1 MHPIVRPS
9 GKLVEV
15 LLVAWIAAGCSSAMS
30 PAGGGSPHDGLGGH
44 AGGSGG
50 GKSGPTGS
58 GGASPA
64 GTGGSVGGGGSTG
77 SGGSPAS
84 GGSGPATPD
93 ADNGTTPDA
102 NPGTTA
108 DTGASATPDAAPVSG
123 DGAVVPSNTPMTVE
137 GQPKPSYD
145 DEIPIYYG
153 PEVGPIVPMNCP
165 EDPTAG
171 WTEYKDAF
179 HVEHPYTIPTNTRFS
194 ITGGIYNHWV
204 FPNDSPHSPT
214 AQGRNPR
221 TESRYGGLYDKAPGS
236 PGSDGK
242 GNFISG
248 NRLYSADMLI
258 EANAVGSAIM
268 QIHTTATG
276 GGPIGIRI
284 NGGNMVNN
292 GSLTVVQGSTVPGGL
307 VGKWFNFKASLNA
320 DTLEVKIYINNCLK
334 STYKGGKGDGHFYFK
349 NGVYFCKTSKD
360 GCFSHYKNIHFYT
373 K

>member
-1 MHPIVRPS
+1 MSLIVRPS

-30 PAGGGSPHDGLGGH
+30 PSGGGSSDNGSGGRSSS
-44 AGGSGG
+44 GGSG
-50 GKSGPTGS
+50 GKSGPTGT
-58 GGASPA
+58 GGA
-64 GTGGSVGGGGSTG
+64 GSGGGGGSTSG
-77 SGGSPAS
+77 AGGSDSSGGR
-84 GGSGPATPD
+84 GSSATAD

-102 NPGTTA
+102 DPGTTS
-108 DTGASATPDAAPVSG
+108 DSGTTLDAAPVSG
-123 DGAVVPSNTPMTVE
+123 DAAVVPSNTPMTVE

-145 DEIPIYYG
+145 GEIPIYYG
-153 PEVGPIVPMNCP
+153 PEVGPIVQMNCP

-221 TESRYGGLYDKAPGS
+221 TESRYGGLYDKTAGS
-236 PGSDGK
+236 PGSDGN
-242 GNFISG
+242 GNFTSG
-248 NRLYSADMLI
+248 NRMYSADMLI

-360 GCFSHYKNIHFYT
+360 GCFSHYKNIHLY
-373 K
+373 KK